1 MIENKLNLGM
11 RGHDIIA
18 HDIEDLAKKLH
29 SYSIKSVQLVLKKSI
44 SGFTEGMFSP
54 AFAKQI
60 GDTFSKSGVDIAVL
74 GCYINPSCT
83 DENKLKAETDYFIE
97 NLKYARYMNA
107 GVVGLETGFVGD
119 VCDPKQNHTEEAYQH
134 LLKTMKYLC
143 DNAHKLGVMIAVE
156 GVSAFVIDTPQK
168 MLRLIN
174 DLNSPNVM
182 VIFDLLNLLTVDSY
196 KKQEQIIGT
205 AFDILGDRIAVIH
218 LKDFVVEDGRLK
230 QCEIGKGICN
240 IPFLISVVKEKKPY
254 IPIILEETAED
265 LLTDSVGFLRKS
277 YNYG

>member
-18 HDIEDLAKKLH
+18 HDIDDLAKKLH
-29 SYSIKSVQLVLKKSI
+29 AYSIKSVQLVLKKSI
-44 SGFTEGMFSP
+44 NGFTEGMFSP

-60 GDTFSKSGVDIAVL
+60 GDTFSRSGVDIAVL

-119 VCDPKQNHTEEAYQH
+119 TCDPEQNHTEEAYLH
-134 LLKTMKYLC
+134 LLKTMKYLR
-143 DNAHKLGVMIAVE
+143 DNAEKLGVTVAVE
-156 GVSAFVIDTPQK
+156 GVSAFVIDSPEK
-168 MLRLIN
+168 MLRLVN
-174 DLNSPNVM
+174 DLNSPNVA
-182 VIFDLLNLLTVDSY
+182 VIFDLLNLLTIDNY
-196 KKQEQIIGT
+196 KNQEQIIDA
-205 AFDILGDRIAVIH
+205 AFELLGDKISVIH
-218 LKDFVVEDGRLK
+218 LKDFIAEDGKLK

-240 IPFLISVVKEKKPY
+240 IPYLLSVIKDRKPN
-254 IPIILEETAED
+254 IPIILEETRED
-265 LLTDSVGFLRKS
+265 DLPRAINNIYEASRR
-277 YNYG
+277 